1 MSDTIYTLLDIG
13 DEDSSG
19 PIHERIATIF
29 EVVRG
34 HTSVLAEFRRRP
46 GRWLLWIDV
55 DHAPCPDC
63 GESSGRYVQFAFLED
78 GRSVIGECSAS
89 HFLCE
94 HLKFTPDQED
104 ALRALGWKDPV
115 EGRTPNLHV
124 EVTSDEGV
132 LELGRITERTL
143 LEVFELGLRD
153 RAVIKFQERIL
164 HRQAS

>member
-1 MSDTIYTLLDIG
+1 MSRSLYSLLDIT
-13 DEDSSG
+13 DEHHSG
-19 PIHERIATIF
+19 LVHERVATVF

-63 GESSGRYVQFAFLED
+63 GNNSGRYVQFVFLED
-78 GRSVIGECSAS
+78 GMSVIGECSAS
-89 HFLCE
+89 RFLHE
-94 HLKFTPDQED
+94 HLKFTPEQED

-115 EGRTPNLHV
+115 EGRTPNWHV
-124 EVTSDEGV
+124 EVTSDAEV
-132 LELGRITERTL
+132 LELGKISERTL
-143 LEVFELGLRD
+143 LGVLGLGLRD

-164 HRQAS
+164 HRKAS